1 MPKIHHGGVTSGG
14 RSSRGPRISTS
25 LADINVVPLI
35 DVMLVLLV
43 IFMVTAPM
51 MQRGLEV
58 KLPQSA
64 KSDKITEERVFV
76 TVPLS
81 FRTDRTVTLD
91 DQRVRIDLLGERIR
105 QAMLTRA
112 EKSVFLRGDG
122 GVMLDELMEVFD
134 RLKDAGV
141 ENVGIVTR
149 LPETR
154 R

>member
-14 RSSRGPRISTS
+14 RSNRGPRISTS

-51 MQRGLEV
+51 MQRGLDV

-64 KSDKITEERVFV
+64 RADKITEERIFV
-76 TVPLS
+76 TVPLT
-81 FRTDRTVTLD
+81 FRTDQMVTLD
-91 DQRVRIDLLGERIR
+91 DQRVRMDFLEERIR
-105 QAMLTRA
+105 QAMVTRTD
-112 EKSVFLRGDG
+112 KSVFLRGDG

-134 RLKDAGV
+134 RLKGAGV

-149 LPETR
+149 LPEAKR
-154 R
+154 